1 MWLAAEIV
9 VCETVG
15 ARRTRQSSP
24 DGYDHYDVFEWR
36 DQIMP
41 NSNDFPAWDATN
53 PTDSLQRAYQWA
65 VDKANERIEWYQR
78 KSKWKRRWS
87 WFLRLGAVALAAVG
101 VLCPL
106 IAATGLWPN
115 GESGTNALS
124 LGQLGYV
131 FFALAAALH
140 GFDRCFRLSKSWM
153 RFIVTQLSLERLVIE
168 FHYDWASLLAG
179 QQGQPTSAQPDL
191 PAMVQRIKD
200 FSMAVEA
207 AIKQE
212 TDAWVA
218 EFQSSLAELEKML
231 KTEVQTR
238 GPGSLKV
245 TIPNAADFDR
255 VTVQLDSGQ
264 ARELAGTTEGLI
276 AAVPPGRYE
285 VATLGV
291 KDGQEYRAS
300 KIVEIRASA
309 MATVEITLPAPPA
322 SPAP

>member
-1 MWLAAEIV
+1 MEP
-9 VCETVG
+9 
-15 ARRTRQSSP
+15 SSLG
-24 DGYDHYDVFEWR
+24 DDDHDDVYEWS
-36 DQIMP
+36 DQIMT
-41 NSNDFPAWDATN
+41 NSKDFPAWDATN
-53 PTDSLQRAYQWA
+53 PNDSLQRAYQWA
-65 VDKANERIEWYQR
+65 VHKADERIGWYKQ
-78 KSKWKRRWS
+78 KSKWKR
-87 WFLRLGAVALAAVG
+87 WFSRLLRFGAVALAAAG

-106 IAATGLWPN
+106 VAATGLWPN
-115 GESGTNALS
+115 AESGTNTLS

-179 QQGQPTSAQPDL
+179 QQGQPSSPQPDVPTTL
-191 PAMVQRIKD
+191 QRIKD

-245 TIPNAADFDR
+245 TVPNAADFDK
-255 VTVQLDSGQ
+255 VTVRLDGGQ

-276 AAVPPGRYE
+276 APVPPGRYE
-285 VATLGV
+285 ATALGL
-291 KDGQEYRAS
+291 KNGQEYRAS
-300 KIVEIRASA
+300 KVVEIRANA
-309 MATVEITLPAPPA
+309 MATVEITLPAPA
-322 SPAP
+322 SPPAP